1 MPLTLILMRHAKSTW
16 DDPLLSDEER
26 PLNDRGRT
34 AAPLIADW
42 LVENGHLPEK
52 VVTSAAVRTQET
64 WACMA
69 PKMPGDIPA
78 ESTPALYL
86 ASADTILNVIKT
98 QTAPSLLILCH
109 NPGIA
114 DFAER
119 IVKTPPDHK
128 DFRRY
133 PTAATT
139 VITFDAETWQ
149 DVTWHSGTA
158 TDFTVPRD
166 LAP

>member
-26 PLNDRGRT
+26 PLNDRGRA
-34 AAPLIADW
+34 AAPRVADW
-42 LVENGHLPEK
+42 LVRKGYVPAK
-52 VVTSAAVRTQET
+52 VVTSAAVRTRET
-64 WACMA
+64 WERMA
-69 PKMPGDIPA
+69 ARTPGEIPF

-86 ASADTILNVIKT
+86 AGPEMILNVIKT
-98 QTAPSLLILCH
+98 QTASPLMILCH

-114 DFAER
+114 ECAER
-119 IVKTPPDHK
+119 IAKTSPDHK

-149 DVTWHSGTA
+149 DVTWHSGDVA
-158 TDFTVPRD
+158 DFIVPRD
-166 LAP
+166 LMT

>member
-1 MPLTLILMRHAKSTW
+1 MSLTLILMRHAKSTW

-26 PLNDRGRT
+26 PLNDRGRA
-34 AAPLIADW
+34 AAPLIARW
-42 LVENGHLPEK
+42 LAEKGHVPQK

-64 WACMA
+64 WARMA
-69 PKMPGDIPA
+69 PMMPGEA
-78 ESTPALYL
+78 ALEVTPALYL
-86 ASADTILNVIKT
+86 AGAEMITNVIKT
-98 QTAPSLLILCH
+98 QTSSPLLILCH

-119 IVKTPPDHK
+119 IVKTPPTHK

-139 VITFDAETWQ
+139 VITFDARTWQ
-149 DVTWHSGTA
+149 DVTWHSG
-158 TDFTVPRD
+158 DVLGFTVPRD